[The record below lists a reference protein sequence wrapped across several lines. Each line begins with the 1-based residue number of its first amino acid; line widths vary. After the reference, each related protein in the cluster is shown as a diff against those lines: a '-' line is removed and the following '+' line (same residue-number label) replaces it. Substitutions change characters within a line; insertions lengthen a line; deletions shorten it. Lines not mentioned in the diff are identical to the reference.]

1 MRMCV
6 LSPNSNLDN
15 QFVTEKNLSQLSEF
29 HNSIRGNGFVTKRE
43 GNQGTFK
50 FSDWKPRLHAGSSD
64 STQSEPATLQNQI
77 LRRPREVNRAEAR
90 SLPASCLRESLL
102 FSSVW
107 FKAGFS
113 FHSGI
118 WIPDSKEGLKVR
130 TYLIYLKILGG
141 KSNSCGEW
149 REDC

>member
-6 LSPNSNLDN
+6 LSPNSNLAN

-29 HNSIRGNGFVTKRE
+29 HNSIQGNGFVTKRE

-64 STQSEPATLQNQI
+64 STQNQPAALQNQI

-90 SLPASCLRESLL
+90 SLPASCLRESL
-102 FSSVW
+102 
-107 FKAGFS
+107 
-113 FHSGI
+113 
-118 WIPDSKEGLKVR
+118 
-130 TYLIYLKILGG
+130 IYLCLIQGRFHFPLRYLNSRLQRRFKSKDLPHLPKDSGWKIQ
-141 KSNSCGEW
+141 
-149 REDC
+149 